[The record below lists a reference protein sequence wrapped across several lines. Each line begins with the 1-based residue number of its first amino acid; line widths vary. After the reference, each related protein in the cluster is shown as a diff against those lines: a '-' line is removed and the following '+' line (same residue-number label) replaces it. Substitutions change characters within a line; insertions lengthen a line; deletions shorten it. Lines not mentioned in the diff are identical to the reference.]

1 MKSKSELRRLVTQ
14 KGSMYNN
21 GMTGEKHAVY
31 IADEARKAI
40 FEKYNAGQ
48 KEHGG
53 KLWRK
58 VITPH
63 ILEEAI
69 DQIVY
74 ILTLR
79 DQLRAAE
86 SKLALGLATR
96 DWQMVEEGHSILA
109 TGNPDGGQ
117 EEERNP

>member
-1 MKSKSELRRLVTQ
+1 MSTSRLRRLAAQ
-14 KGSMYNN
+14 KGHMYHN
-21 GMTGEKHAVY
+21 GEFTGEQHAEY
-31 IADEARKAI
+31 IADAARDAI
-40 FEKYNAGQ
+40 FKKYNAGQ

-58 VITPH
+58 VVTPH

-74 ILTLR
+74 VLTLR

-86 SKLALGLATR
+86 SKLALGLATK
-96 DWQMVEEGHSILA
+96 DWQMVEEAHSILA
-109 TGNPDGGQ
+109 CGNPDGG
-117 EEERNP
+117 EEVELNP